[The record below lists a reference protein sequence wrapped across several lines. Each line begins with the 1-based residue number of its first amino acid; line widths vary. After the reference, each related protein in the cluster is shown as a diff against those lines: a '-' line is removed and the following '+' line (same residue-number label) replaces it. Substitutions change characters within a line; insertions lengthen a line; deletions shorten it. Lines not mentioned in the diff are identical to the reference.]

1 MGMRYQEENMG
12 GVTAACFDEYDVVD
26 ALLLKQCFNV
36 TLVESPYVEDE
47 EVVACCWLAPP
58 AVFL

>member
-12 GVTAACFDEYDVVD
+12 GFTAACFDEYDVVD

-36 TLVESPYVEDE
+36 TLVESPYVDT
-47 EVVACCWLAPP
+47 
-58 AVFL
+58 VFL

>member
-12 GVTAACFDEYDVVD
+12 GFTAACFDEYDVET
-26 ALLLKQCFNV
+26 ALLLAQCFNV

-47 EVVACCWLAPP
+47 EVVAWLAPP